1 MGISCQFRRRLG
13 GVSCKSASVTPN
25 CYPVSAPEQIDVGYV
40 AQLARMNLSPEEK
53 ELFQRQLSDVLHY
66 IEKLQQADVSQV
78 EATTHAIPVFN
89 VFRDDIS
96 RDWFTAEDALSNA
109 PRKANNL
116 FIVPKVV
123 E

>member
-1 MGISCQFRRRLG
+1 VSTSEQF
-13 GVSCKSASVTPN
+13 
-25 CYPVSAPEQIDVGYV
+25 DVGYV
-40 AQLARMNLSPEEK
+40 AQLARMNLSSDET

-66 IEKLQQADVSQV
+66 IEKLRGVDVTDV
-78 EATTHAIPVFN
+78 EASTHAIPMFN
-89 VFRDDIS
+89 VFREDNP
-96 RDWFTAEDALSNA
+96 RDWFSVEEALSNA

>member
-1 MGISCQFRRRLG
+1 M
-13 GVSCKSASVTPN
+13 
-25 CYPVSAPEQIDVGYV
+25 SAPERIDVTYV
-40 AQLARMNLSPEEK
+40 AQLARMNLSPADK

-66 IEKLQQADVSQV
+66 IEKLREVDVSAV
-78 EATTHAIPVFN
+78 EASTHAIPVLN
-89 VFRDDIS
+89 VFREDEP
-96 RDWFTAEDALSNA
+96 RDWFTAEEALANA

>member
-1 MGISCQFRRRLG
+1 
-13 GVSCKSASVTPN
+13 
-25 CYPVSAPEQIDVGYV
+25 VSAPEEIDVGYV
-40 AQLARMNLSPEEK
+40 AQLARMNLSPAEK

-66 IEKLQQADVSQV
+66 IEKLRQVDVSEV
-78 EATTHAIPVFN
+78 EAATHAIPVFN
-89 VFRDDIS
+89 VFRDDQP
-96 RDWFTAEDALSNA
+96 RDWFTAEQALANA